1 MINGINASSPHIQVT
16 GGESSGMYYNTSGMS
31 AGMVRYYNNGFQ
43 VYDGMTWLTIANN
56 YASVGL
62 TASANDAI
70 NWAIQKMQE
79 DRELQELAKKHPSVK
94 AAYESV
100 QRAQEQLKTTIIL
113 SKDES
118 TTS

>member
-1 MINGINASSPHIQVT
+1 MIKGINASGPHIQVYNGDT
-16 GGESSGMYYNTSGMS
+16 AGLYYNTSGMS

-43 VYDGMTWLTIANN
+43 VYDGQTWLTISHN

-62 TASANDAI
+62 TESANDAI
-70 NWAIQKMQE
+70 NWAMEKMQE